1 VRRLM
6 SVSNNPGGLGHQSAP
21 SSRLLLLLAFA
32 TIYLVW
38 GSTFLAIRFTVE
50 TIPPLLAAGLRH
62 LIAGTTLF
70 AWIWSRGFRPTRRDW
85 YGSAVLGF
93 FFFLLG
99 HGTLHWAEQAVPS
112 GLAALLV
119 AAEPLWI
126 TLLSFATSY
135 KQTLNFA
142 NISGLVIGF
151 LGVVLLTTDK
161 TLTGH
166 SASIVGIVA
175 LILGTI
181 AWAFGM
187 LYSKRSTSLPS
198 DALARSAM
206 SLLIGSWML
215 LASAAI
221 SGELRGF
228 HWSTV
233 SGRSILGLFYLA
245 IFGSIIAYSAYTW
258 LLQRCSPT
266 LIATHT
272 YVNPV
277 VAVFLGW
284 ALAGETLTRRM
295 LLAAGL
301 VIVSVICVSFGH
313 SEARERIPGELDG
326 EAA

>member
-1 VRRLM
+1 M
-6 SVSNNPGGLGHQSAP
+6 SVSNNPGFGQP
-21 SSRLLLLLAFA
+21 ERSSRFLLLLAFA
-32 TIYLVW
+32 TVYIVW

-62 LIAGTTLF
+62 LIAGSTLF
-70 AWIWSRGFRPTRRDW
+70 AWMWSRGFRPTRRDW
-85 YGSAVLGF
+85 YGSAILAV
-93 FFFLLG
+93 FFFLIG
-99 HGTLHWAEQAVPS
+99 HGSLHWAEQVVPS

-135 KQTLNFA
+135 KQTLNLA

-151 LGVVLLTTDK
+151 LGVLLLTTDK
-161 TLTGH
+161 TLAGH
-166 SASIVGIVA
+166 SASLIGIVV
-175 LILGTI
+175 LVLGTI
-181 AWAFGM
+181 AWSFGM

-198 DALARSAM
+198 NALASAAM

-215 LASAAI
+215 LCAAEV

-228 HWSTV
+228 HWSAV
-233 SGRSILGLFYLA
+233 SGRSVFGLFYLA
-245 IFGSIIAYSAYTW
+245 IFGSIVTYSAYMW
-258 LLQRCSPT
+258 LLQRCTPT

-277 VAVFLGW
+277 IAVFLGW
-284 ALAGETLTRRM
+284 AFAGETVTGRM
-295 LLAAGL
+295 LLAAAL
-301 VIVSVICVSFGH
+301 VIVSVVCVSVGH
-313 SEARERIPGELDG
+313 SEARERVAGELDG